1 MDKVKSIICS
11 MDQMSDHWRE
21 SIKSNDDSQIRDVEV
36 FRKKVIELLD
46 EIKRIIKEG
55 DQEKQEEIRK
65 LLDDSVIS
73 DSFFMSI
80 EKTLTHFR
88 AMSCIR
94 ELEKRDIQLAKE
106 LFQKIMSDYVVR
118 WDWKLQE
125 SFSEYHLKTAE
136 DMKKVMQSLD
146 ALSDYYVKNTWVIS
160 RTVEDFREETELSE
174 ELCQFYGKLLD
185 ENYREL
191 KLNLIMKCQEDIREE
206 LDRLK
211 QKNDLT

>member
-1 MDKVKSIICS
+1 MDKVRKIIYS
-11 MDQMSDHWRE
+11 MNQMSDHWRE
-21 SIKSNDDSQIRDVEV
+21 YIKNNDDSHIQDVEI
-36 FRKKVIELLD
+36 FRKKVVELLD
-46 EIKRIIKEG
+46 EIKRIMKEG
-55 DQEKQEEIRK
+55 DCDKLEEVRK
-65 LLDDSVIS
+65 LLDDSVIA

-88 AMSCIR
+88 AMSCVR
-94 ELEKRDIQLAKE
+94 ELEKKDIQMAKG
-106 LFQKIMSDYVVR
+106 LFQKIMLDYVVR

-125 SFSEYHLKTAE
+125 SFNEYHLKTEE

-146 ALSDYYVKNTWVIS
+146 TLSDYYIKNTWVIS

-174 ELCQFYGKLLD
+174 ELCQFYGDLL
-185 ENYREL
+185 EEHYREL

-211 QKNDLT
+211 QKNGI